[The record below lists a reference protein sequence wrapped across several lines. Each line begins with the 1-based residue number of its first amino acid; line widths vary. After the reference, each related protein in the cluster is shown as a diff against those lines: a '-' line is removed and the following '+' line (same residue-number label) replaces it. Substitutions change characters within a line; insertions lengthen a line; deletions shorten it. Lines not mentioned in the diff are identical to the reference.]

1 MFADQLQA
9 AAARLGAEQVS
20 LGLYR
25 DNARPQVWHYRA
37 SPGPGDTD
45 RYPLLCTVKLFT
57 ASLLALLAAQYGFAL
72 SDRIAD
78 LARRFGLP
86 QLLPSNELCL
96 SHLLA
101 HCHGLAD
108 SGLAQLGGKSWQ
120 QTAAAELRITRL
132 FKPGR
137 FYSYGSLGYRLLGS
151 FMEHLAQ
158 APFGHLLDTQLLAA
172 LADTETRAAPA
183 RGGSPAVCPAAGTGL
198 ELSLESLLAFCSL
211 FTEPGRRLPDLTP
224 PLCAEL
230 LQPRI
235 AMPGWTP
242 YLRASCYGFRDFG
255 QGWFGHNGVDG
266 GHLSYVR
273 INPASKAAVCLV
285 ARGNQGN
292 IGALPA
298 LLLQTACPELVV
310 PAGRQPRVLPAKRL
324 APGHPLLGCYS
335 DARVIYRCLLD
346 AGSLKLQVFE
356 TAESRRAGQ
365 VSHECLLYPAEDE
378 LYFLARPWKKTAC
391 VQLLAGGAGA
401 PAYLWDQDQVL
412 PKVAGMQAAGCA
424 LRVTEQPCAGTPST

>member
-1 MFADQLQA
+1 MFADQLKT
-9 AAARLGAEQVS
+9 AAARLGAEQAS

-25 DNARPQVWHYRA
+25 DNARPQVWHYPA

-45 RYPLLCTVKLFT
+45 SYPLLCTVKLFT
-57 ASLLALLAAQYGFAL
+57 ASLLALLSAQYGFAL
-72 SDRIAD
+72 SDRIAE

-86 QLLPSNELCL
+86 QLLPCAELSL

-101 HCHGLAD
+101 HCHGLAE
-108 SGLAQLGGKSWQ
+108 SELAQESEASWQ
-120 QTAAAELRITRL
+120 QIATAQLKITRL
-132 FKPGR
+132 FAPGH

-172 LADTETRAAPA
+172 LAGTETRGAPA
-183 RGGSPAVCPAAGTGL
+183 WGGSPAVCPAAGTGL

-211 FTEPGRRLPDLTP
+211 FTDPGRSLPDFTP
-224 PLCAEL
+224 TLRAEL

-266 GHLSYVR
+266 AHLSYVR

-298 LLLQTACPELVV
+298 LLLQAAYPELVL
-310 PAGRQPRVLPAKRL
+310 PAGRQPKVLPDKHL
-324 APGHPLLGCYS
+324 GPGHPLLGCYS
-335 DARVIYRCLLD
+335 DARRSYRCLLD

-356 TAESRRAGQ
+356 TTEARRLWQ
-365 VSHECLLYPAEDE
+365 VAHECLLYPAENE

-391 VQLLAGGAGA
+391 VQWLAGGDGV

-412 PKVAGMQAAGCA
+412 PKVAGMQVG
-424 LRVTEQPCAGTPST
+424 RVCTSCE